1 MIHLSEAD
9 YMGRG
14 ATRRC
19 FIHPLDFELCIKIDD
34 EPSSTVTL
42 KEAAAYGKVKKRL
55 AKCNFRYDVIPKF
68 HGMVKT
74 SYGDGGVYDLIR
86 NETDGEVA
94 TTLSELLMQKL
105 SDQEIRNIKLALKEF
120 TEKVVKYW
128 IISSDM
134 RSHNLCVKKLSG
146 GGYRIVCI
154 DGLGHRDKLPLCDVL
169 FFWARMKIKRHI
181 RRYHLDDFEKLLIHG
196 AGLKPAIKD
205 L

>member
-19 FIHPLDFELCIKIDD
+19 FIHPLDSELCIKIDD

-42 KEAAAYGKVKKRL
+42 KEAAAYGKVEKRL

-94 TTLSELLMQKL
+94 TTLSCLLYT
-105 SDQEIRNIKLALKEF
+105 SPSPRDQRGSRMP
-120 TEKVVKYW
+120 
-128 IISSDM
+128 SS
-134 RSHNLCVKKLSG
+134 
-146 GGYRIVCI
+146 
-154 DGLGHRDKLPLCDVL
+154 
-169 FFWARMKIKRHI
+169 A
-181 RRYHLDDFEKLLIHG
+181 
-196 AGLKPAIKD
+196 
-205 L
+205 